1 VAPVSAARRVA
12 VVTGASSGIGAA
24 TARSLAAAGFEVVAA
39 ARRLERLE
47 PLAKEIGGRA
57 LRLDVTDPDSVGEL
71 AREVPDAAVLINNA
85 GGALGLGPVAEADEE
100 QWREMYE
107 SNVLGLMRVTKAL
120 LPGLERSGDGFVVI
134 VGSVAGVEV
143 YPGGAGYTAAKHAAN
158 AIARTL
164 RLELLGKPIRVS
176 EVAPGMVETEFS
188 LVRFGG
194 DEARADAV
202 YEGITPLS
210 AEDVADAIAYVVT
223 RPPHVD
229 VDYVSIKPTAQ
240 ATARDVHRE

>member
-39 ARRLERLE
+39 ARRLEHLE
-47 PLAKEIGGRA
+47 PLANEISGRA
-57 LRLDVTDPDSVGEL
+57 LRLDVTDPDSVAEL

-100 QWREMYE
+100 QWRQMYE